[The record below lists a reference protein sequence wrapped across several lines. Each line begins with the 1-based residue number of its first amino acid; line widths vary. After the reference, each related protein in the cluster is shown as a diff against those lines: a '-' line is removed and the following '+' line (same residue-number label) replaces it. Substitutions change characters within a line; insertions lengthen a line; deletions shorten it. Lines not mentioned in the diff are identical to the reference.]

1 MLAMTTAPASGAPTA
16 TPSRIHHVLLATNV
30 DKASAGATQEAI
42 ELATENH
49 AVLQILAVARNH
61 RERVRLERGTAGIR
75 ERARAAGVTATAF
88 VWHGDPAE
96 SILEAAW
103 SERPDLLVLGA
114 RPHRDLRRLLGSVS
128 ARVAAAAPCRV
139 MIVPA

>member
-1 MLAMTTAPASGAPTA
+1 MPVMTKAPIAGTPAPTR
-16 TPSRIHHVLLATNV
+16 SRFRHVLLATNV
-30 DKASAGATQEAI
+30 DKASAGAVDEAI
-42 ELATENH
+42 ELASDNH

-61 RERVRLERGTAGIR
+61 RERARMERGTAAIR
-75 ERARAAGVTATAF
+75 ERARSAGVTATAF

-103 SERPDLLVLGA
+103 TERPDVLVLGA

-128 ARVAAAAPCRV
+128 ARVAAAAPCKV

>member
-1 MLAMTTAPASGAPTA
+1 MLATTTAPRSGAPV
-16 TPSRIHHVLLATNV
+16 PSRSRIHHVLLATNL
-30 DKASAGATQEAI
+30 DKASAGAADEAI
-42 ELATENH
+42 ELASDNR

-61 RERVRLERGTAGIR
+61 RERTRLERGTAAIR

-96 SILEAAW
+96 AILEAAW

-128 ARVAAAAPCRV
+128 ARVAAAAPCKV